1 MRRERYMGKMIRQKD
16 YRLGLVEAQ
25 FADIVWENEPLT
37 SRELVELCLDKL
49 EWKKSTTYT
58 VLKKFCDREIFQNK
72 NGTVTS
78 VLSRK
83 EFYALQSEQVVEESF
98 DGSLPAFV
106 AAFTRNKKLT
116 EKEIREIQRLI
127 DASGE
132 K

>member
-1 MRRERYMGKMIRQKD
+1 MSKTTRGKD
-16 YRLGLVEAQ
+16 YRLGIVEAQ

-37 SRELVELCLDKL
+37 SRELVELCSEKL

-58 VLKKFCDREIFQNK
+58 VLKKFCEREIFQNQ

-78 VLSRK
+78 LLSK
-83 EFYALQSEQVVEESF
+83 NEFYALQSEQVVEESF

-116 EKEIREIQRLI
+116 EKEIREIQKLI